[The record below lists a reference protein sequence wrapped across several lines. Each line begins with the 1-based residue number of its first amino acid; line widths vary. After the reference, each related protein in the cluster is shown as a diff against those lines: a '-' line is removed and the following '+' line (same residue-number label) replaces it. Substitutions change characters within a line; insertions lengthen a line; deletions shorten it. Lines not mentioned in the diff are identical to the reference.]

1 MSSAALQRQAALA
14 GAALLAVLLLVV
26 VVDRSSGEEPSA
38 ATPPPPVSQ
47 AEWEN
52 ATAGVFGRSRL
63 GETTTCG
70 TLLTQGVLGIAHPV
84 LPCGVDLFVSY
95 RGREVRTEV
104 IEQGTVGPESQFDL
118 SPALADELGIEKPT
132 TIRWRFAG

>member
-14 GAALLAVLLLVV
+14 GAALLAVLLVV
-26 VVDRSSGEEPSA
+26 VLDRSSGEETSA

-47 AEWEN
+47 SGWDN

-63 GETTTCG
+63 GETTACG
-70 TLLTQGVLGIAHPV
+70 TLLTQEILGIAHPV
-84 LPCGVDLFVSY
+84 LPCGVDLVVSY

-104 IEQGTVGPESQFDL
+104 IERGTVGPESQFDL
-118 SPALADELGIEKPT
+118 SPALADVLGIEKPT

>member
-14 GAALLAVLLLVV
+14 GAALPVLLVV
-26 VVDRSSGEEPSA
+26 VLDRSSGDETSA

-52 ATAGVFGRSRL
+52 ATVGVFGRSRL
-63 GETTTCG
+63 RETNACG

-84 LPCGVDLFVSY
+84 LPCGVDLVVFY

-118 SPALADELGIEKPT
+118 SPALAAELGIEKPT

>member
-14 GAALLAVLLLVV
+14 GAALLAVLLVV
-26 VVDRSSGEEPSA
+26 VLDRSSGEETSA

-47 AEWEN
+47 AEWET

-70 TLLTQGVLGIAHPV
+70 TLLTRGVLGIAHPV